1 MVILRSLG
9 LYAALSLY
17 AGTAAQSLQNGDVV
31 NGTVVSIPY
40 EWTYLLPSFEGQ
52 LFYTFANGTNTT
64 DMSYNDVLREA
75 TQAPFISYDDE
86 FLKML
91 GQNPQI
97 TLVERRS
104 PEENFAYE
112 GGVWIPELNVMWFTS
127 AVSFGPTHFEQLNL
141 TDNTVS
147 NVTTTGASF
156 KNPNG
161 GYYWNGSVY
170 WATFRD
176 PEDYPGGVVKVD
188 VNTLEAEFVLDSYFG
203 LRFDD
208 LDDFAF
214 VTQNDTGNTFIYI
227 TNLPYAEAAYEDI
240 EHGQLTNAVWRW
252 DTQNMILQPVIDAGD
267 VPSPNGVRSTL
278 DGKTL
283 YVTNFGGQQ
292 ITGRGD
298 IANFSSPAVYKY
310 DIDAEGYP
318 VNKRTFSYTRQG
330 GADGIHVDDAGRVWT
345 GEGEGIVVRSPAGK
359 VLGVFNV
366 QFFNPEHPLELP
378 MANCGLAGD
387 EVVILGTNY
396 LWRVKLAQTVAT
408 VMN

>member
-1 MVILRSLG
+1 MKLSIASTLG
-9 LYAALSLY
+9 VLFAIAS
-17 AGTAAQSLQNGDVV
+17 AQDLQPGDVI

-52 LFYTFANGTNTT
+52 LSYSFANGTTT
-64 DMSYNDVLREA
+64 TNASYNDLLRQA
-75 TQAPFISYDDE
+75 SQAPFISYDDE
-86 FLKML
+86 FLDLL
-91 GQNPQI
+91 GPSPQI
-97 TLVERRS
+97 TFVERR
-104 PEENFAYE
+104 PEDQPFAYE
-112 GGVWIPELNVMWFTS
+112 GGVWIPEKNFMWFTS

-147 NVTTTGASF
+147 NITTTGFEF

-161 GYYWNGSVY
+161 GYYFNGSVY

-176 PEDYPGGVVKVD
+176 PEDYTGGVVKVD
-188 VNTLEAEFVLDSYFG
+188 VNTLEAELLLNNYFG

-227 TNLPYAEAAYEDI
+227 TNLPYAQAAYPNI
-240 EHGQLTNAVWRW
+240 SHGQLTNAVWRW
-252 DTQNMILQPVIDAGD
+252 DVQNKILLPVIDAGD
-267 VPSPNGVRSTL
+267 IPAPNGVRSTL

-310 DIDAEGYP
+310 DIDSEGFP
-318 VNKRTFSYTRQG
+318 INKRVFSYTRQG

-345 GEGEGIVVRSPAGK
+345 GEGEGIVVRNPSGK
-359 VLGVFNV
+359 VIGVFNNE
-366 QFFNPEHPLELP
+366 FFNPERPLELP
-378 MANCGLAGD
+378 MANCGIAGD
-387 EVVILGTNY
+387 EVVVLGTNY
-396 LWRVKLAQTVAT
+396 LWRVKLARTVAT